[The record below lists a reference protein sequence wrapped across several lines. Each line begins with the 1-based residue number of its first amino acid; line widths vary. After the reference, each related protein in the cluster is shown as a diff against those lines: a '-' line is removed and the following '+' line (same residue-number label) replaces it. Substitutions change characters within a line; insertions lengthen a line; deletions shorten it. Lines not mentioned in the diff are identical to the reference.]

1 MRHTL
6 NLAPMTKLSVASS
19 NEDILRVLH
28 ETADAAYAVLS
39 TNTDWGLSGQR
50 PTQYSVD
57 LRADAAALEVLHSAG
72 CAVLSE
78 ESGRTGDWH
87 DDSII
92 VVMDPL
98 DGSTNASR
106 RVPWYAT
113 ALAAID
119 GRGHRAS
126 LVANQFTNE
135 DRWTAVRG
143 GGAFRNGERI
153 RPSSCERLGDAVVGV
168 SGVPKKHPGWA
179 QFRALGAAA
188 LDICLVAQG
197 TLDAWVDLAS
207 HGVWDYLAS
216 VHICDEAGALTGE
229 ANGRDLIVTH
239 HGERRSPVIAGTNA
253 LFDAVSR
260 IRETA

>member
-1 MRHTL
+1 
-6 NLAPMTKLSVASS
+6 MTKLSTASS
-19 NEDILRVLH
+19 NDDILRVLH
-28 ETADAAYAVLS
+28 EVADAAYAVLS
-39 TNTDWGLSGQR
+39 SNTDWGLSGKR

-57 LRADAAALEVLHSAG
+57 LRTDAAALEVLHGAG

-78 ESGRTGDWH
+78 ESGRTGEWN

-113 ALAAID
+113 ALAAVD
-119 GRGHRAS
+119 AGGHRAS
-126 LVANQFTNE
+126 LVANQFTNT
-135 DRWTAVRG
+135 DRWTATTG
-143 GGAFRNGERI
+143 GGAFHNGVQI
-153 RPSSCERLGDAVVGV
+153 SPSTCERMSEAVVGV

-188 LDICLVAQG
+188 LDICMVAQG
-197 TLDAWVDLAS
+197 TLDGWVDMAT

-216 VHICDEAGALTGE
+216 VHICLEAGAVVGE
-229 ANGRDLIVTH
+229 VQGRGLIVTEH
-239 HGERRSPVIAGTNA
+239 AERRSPIVAGTPQLLAA
-253 LFDAVSR
+253 LRDVRTGA
-260 IRETA
+260 

>member
-1 MRHTL
+1 M
-6 NLAPMTKLSVASS
+6 AKLTTASS
-19 NEDILRVLH
+19 NDDILRVLH
-28 ETADAAYAVLS
+28 DTADAAYAVLS
-39 TNTDWGLSGQR
+39 TNTDWGLSGRR

-57 LRADAAALEVLHSAG
+57 LRADAAALEVLHAAG

-78 ESGRTGDWH
+78 ESGRTGEWH
-87 DDSII
+87 ENSLV

-113 ALAAID
+113 SLAAID
-119 GRGHRAS
+119 GAGHRAS

-135 DRWTAVRG
+135 NRWTAVRG
-143 GGAFRNGERI
+143 GGAFHNGDRI
-153 RPSSCERLGDAVVGV
+153 RPSMCERLGDAVVGV

-197 TLDAWVDLAS
+197 TLDAWVDLSS

-216 VHICDEAGALTGE
+216 VHICAEAGAIVGE
-229 ANGRDLIVTH
+229 LNGRELVVTN
-239 HGERRSPVIAGTNA
+239 HGDRRSPIVAATNS
-253 LFDAVSR
+253 LFDQASL
-260 IRETA
+260 IREKA

>member
-1 MRHTL
+1 MS
-6 NLAPMTKLSVASS
+6 KLSVASS
-19 NEDILRVLH
+19 NDDILRVLH

-78 ESGRTGDWH
+78 ESGRTGEWH

-113 ALAAID
+113 ALAAVD
-119 GRGHRAS
+119 TSGHRAS
-126 LVANQFTNE
+126 LVANQFSNE
-135 DRWTAVRG
+135 NRWTAVRG
-143 GGAFRNGERI
+143 GGAFHNGEKI
-153 RPSSCERLGDAVVGV
+153 RPSSCGRLADAVVGV

-197 TLDAWVDLAS
+197 TLDAWVDLSS

-216 VHICDEAGALTGE
+216 VHICAEAGALIGE
-229 ANGRDLIVTH
+229 LNGRDLIVTS
-239 HGERRSPVIAGTNA
+239 HGERRSPIVAATSS
-253 LFDAVSR
+253 LFDEAR
-260 IRETA
+260 LIREKM

>member
-1 MRHTL
+1 
-6 NLAPMTKLSVASS
+6 MTTLSVASS

-28 ETADAAYAVLS
+28 EVADATYAVLS

-50 PTQYSVD
+50 PTQYSID
-57 LRADAAALEVLHSAG
+57 LRADAAALEVLHGAG

-78 ESGRTGDWH
+78 ESGRTGEWH
-87 DDSII
+87 DDAII

-119 GRGHRAS
+119 VSGQRAS
-126 LVANQFTNE
+126 LVANQFTNT
-135 DRWTAVRG
+135 DRWTATTG
-143 GGAFRNGERI
+143 GGAFHNGNQI
-153 RPSSCERLGDAVVGV
+153 RPSSCAQLSQAVVGV
-168 SGVPKKHPGWA
+168 SGLPKKHPGWA

-197 TLDAWVDLAS
+197 TLDGWVDLSS

-216 VHICDEAGALTGE
+216 VHICREAGAVVGE
-229 ANGRDLIVTH
+229 ALDRELIVTEQA
-239 HGERRSPVIAGTNA
+239 ERRSPVVAATSE
-253 LFDAVSR
+253 LFASLR
-260 IRETA
+260 SLRE